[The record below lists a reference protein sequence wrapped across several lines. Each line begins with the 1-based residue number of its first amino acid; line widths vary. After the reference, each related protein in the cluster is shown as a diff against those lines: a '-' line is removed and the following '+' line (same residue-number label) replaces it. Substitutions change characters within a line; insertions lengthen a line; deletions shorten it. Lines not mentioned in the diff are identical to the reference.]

1 MDCLTSWGYT
11 HSHIFCI
18 FPHNNSSTYLSQC
31 VSQGSP
37 KKQDLLYT
45 YKVGFIGQPMLETQ
59 AEFSY
64 FNLDPEF
71 LLLQETSGFALKAFN

>member
-1 MDCLTSWGYT
+1 
-11 HSHIFCI
+11 
-18 FPHNNSSTYLSQC
+18 
-31 VSQGSP
+31 
-37 KKQDLLYT
+37 
-45 YKVGFIGQPMLETQ
+45 MLETQ